1 MKVQKG
7 IIFALSLSIL
17 AFAGCGSANHGLT
30 IDGEKALETDGTY
43 TTQTRLSALEYSIF
57 MNKQVTV
64 FTNNLSTH
72 MALAQNSK
80 NFNYDANLVTAQN
93 SLDQMQDALDEVIV
107 TYPSQGSDN
116 DRETAITT
124 MKTAISHMNEYIE
137 KIKNNEDISN
147 FASYFENDFLGLT
160 SVASLYYQ

>member
-1 MKVQKG
+1 MKAPKR
-7 IIFALSLSIL
+7 IIIVLSLSAL
-17 AFAGCGSANHGLT
+17 TLVGCGSENNGFT
-30 IDGEKALETDGTY
+30 IDGKKALETDGTY

-72 MALAQNSK
+72 IALAQNSK

-93 SLDQMQDALDEVIV
+93 SLEQMQNALDEVVV

-116 DRETAITT
+116 DRETAIIT
-124 MKTAISHMNEYIE
+124 MKTAISHMKEYIE
-137 KIKNNEDISN
+137 KIENNEDISD
-147 FASYFENDFLGLT
+147 FSSYFENDFLGLT
-160 SVASLYYQ
+160 SVASLYNN